1 MELPTSLH
9 GRLYLLAYDRE
20 RRRFVIENREYFEF
34 ALRAAMLTDLYLSGH
49 LEDRRGRPYPTSD
62 VEPLDDPL
70 LRAMLDRLG
79 SDGRKDWAEVIA
91 DRRTG
96 TTRLV
101 RDQLEAT
108 GGLAVERRVLGM
120 SSSPRLTGYE
130 EASLRYLSD
139 QVSQAV
145 HNAIDG
151 LPAAPRPLAAGLLAV
166 VGQMPTVFT
175 RAEWSRHRQRLR
187 ELTFAAIEPIE
198 GLHWAIDRYLESKR
212 RDVRE
217 GLMW

>member
-1 MELPTSLH
+1 
-9 GRLYLLAYDRE
+9 
-20 RRRFVIENREYFEF
+20 
-34 ALRAAMLTDLYLSGH
+34 MLS
-49 LEDRRGRPYPTSD
+49 
-62 VEPLDDPL
+62 PLTIRCCAPCSIGS
-70 LRAMLDRLG
+70 ARLG

-151 LPAAPRPLAAGLLAV
+151 LPAPPRPLAAGLLAV

-187 ELTFAAIEPIE
+187 ELTFAAIEANRRVALGNRPLSRE
-198 GLHWAIDRYLESKR
+198 QAARRARRLDVVTRDRPRL
-212 RDVRE
+212 DT
-217 GLMW
+217 

>member
-1 MELPTSLH
+1 MRWSYRRPCMAGSTCWRTTGNGAVSSSKIASTSSSRYVPRCSPTSTYPDTWRT
-9 GRLYLLAYDRE
+9 GEGDRIQ
-20 RRRFVIENREYFEF
+20 RR
-34 ALRAAMLTDLYLSGH
+34 MLS
-49 LEDRRGRPYPTSD
+49 
-62 VEPLDDPL
+62 PLTIRCCAPCSIGS
-70 LRAMLDRLG
+70 ARLG

-120 SSSPRLTGYE
+120 SS
-130 EASLRYLSD
+130 SLRYLSD